1 MPDVPCP
8 GCGEIYHVAEAHVGR
23 SVCCRRCERVFRIEA
38 PPAASRPAAAPA
50 APPRRGEGGPD
61 AAGRSVAVTDR
72 DFERVVLRAPRPVVV
87 DFWAPWCGPCHALAP
102 VVEQLAAAYAG
113 RIDFVK
119 LNTDTNPRTAARY
132 GVMGLPTLVLFRA
145 GQEAERL
152 VGVQPKAAIT
162 RALDRIASA
171 S

>member
-1 MPDVPCP
+1 
-8 GCGEIYHVAEAHVGR
+8 
-23 SVCCRRCERVFRIEA
+23 
-38 PPAASRPAAAPA
+38 
-50 APPRRGEGGPD
+50 
-61 AAGRSVAVTDR
+61 VTDR

-132 GVMGLPTLVLFRA
+132 GVTGLPTLVVFRA
-145 GQEAERL
+145 GQEAGRL
-152 VGVQPKAAIT
+152 VGVQPKATIT
-162 RALDRIASA
+162 RALDRMATA
-171 S
+171 